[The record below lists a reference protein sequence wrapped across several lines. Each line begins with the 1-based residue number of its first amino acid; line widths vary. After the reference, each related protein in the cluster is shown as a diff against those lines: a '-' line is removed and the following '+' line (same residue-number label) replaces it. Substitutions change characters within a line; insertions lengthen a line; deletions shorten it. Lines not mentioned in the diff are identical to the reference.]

1 VGCAGC
7 HDVNGSDGKR
17 IESVLKPKPLAAFA
31 ALDAGCL
38 APAARQGAPHYELDD
53 AQRAA
58 VAAAVRWLE
67 SPPSESTPTRER
79 AIERMLTSLN
89 CYACHNRD
97 GRGGTIPAVVTTDE
111 DGEPILKDAARDAL
125 FTSAVQELGDE
136 GRLPPTLNGIG
147 DKLTAGFLRE
157 VLVEGGKDR
166 GAYMQT
172 LMPKWHGTVVD
183 PLAKMLV
190 EDVKTTVPTPALSG
204 HVESEIEEQA
214 RGLVG
219 SKSLGCIKCHSFASE
234 KGQSLGVI
242 DMTRMPKRLRHEWFL
257 AYVANPQQFRP
268 GTRMPASWPEGKTFY
283 PGVLDGT
290 AAGQIE
296 AVWRYLAGTKPR
308 PPVGSG
314 TNPIELVPAERPIIY
329 RNFIDGAGPRAIAV
343 GYPEKV
349 NLAWDADRLRLAL
362 VWRGAFIDAGKHW
375 TGRGQGFQS
384 PLGDRVF
391 TPDIATPLA
400 RFDDVKALAVDPWP
414 KGSARSTDGPA
425 DGHRFAGYS
434 LDTDGRPTMLWR
446 WGDSRVRERFVP
458 AAFADK
464 ASQADGQRIGLR
476 RTVTVA
482 GPAPAPIAAWRLAAG
497 KQIEAVDGGWY
508 VVDRVWRVRLNGT
521 GAGSIVR
528 READGL
534 VELRVPL
541 VWTRT
546 ATAEQAVIEE
556 ELAW

>member
-1 VGCAGC
+1 M
-7 HDVNGSDGKR
+7 
-17 IESVLKPKPLAAFA
+17 LLA
-31 ALDAGCL
+31 
-38 APAARQGAPHYELDD
+38 
-53 AQRAA
+53 
-58 VAAAVRWLE
+58 
-67 SPPSESTPTRER
+67 
-79 AIERMLTSLN
+79 LN
-89 CYACHNRD
+89 CYACHARD
-97 GRGGTIPAVVTTDE
+97 GRGGTIPAVATMDD
-111 DGEPILKDAARDAL
+111 DGEPILKDPVRDAL
-125 FTSAVQELGDE
+125 FTSIVQELGDE
-136 GRLPPTLNGIG
+136 GRLPPTLTGVG
-147 DKLTAGFLRE
+147 DKLAAGFLRE
-157 VLVEGGKDR
+157 VLVEGGRDR

-172 LMPKWHGTVVD
+172 LMPKWHAKVVD
-183 PLAKMLV
+183 PLAKRLA

-204 HVESEIEEQA
+204 HSESEIDEQA

-219 SKSLGCIKCHSFASE
+219 SKALGCIKCHSFAGE

-242 DMTRMPKRLRHEWFL
+242 DMTRMPKRLRHDWFL

-283 PGVLDGT
+283 PSVLDGT

-296 AVWRYLAGTKPR
+296 AVWRYLGGAKPR

-314 TNPIELVPAERPIIY
+314 TNPIELVPVDRPIVY
-329 RNFIDGAGPRAIAV
+329 RNFIEGAGPRAIGV

-362 VWRGAFIDAGKHW
+362 VWRGPFIDAGKHW

-400 RFDDVKALAVDPWP
+400 RFEDATALAEAPWP
-414 KGSARSTDGPA
+414 KGSARDADGPVG
-425 DGHRFAGYS
+425 GHRFAGYA
-434 LDTDGRPTMLWR
+434 LDSEGRPTMRWR
-446 WGDSRVRERFVP
+446 WGDMLVLERFVP
-458 AAFADK
+458 AEFTDEAPP
-464 ASQADGQRIGLR
+464 ADGKGSDGKRIGLR

-482 GPAPAPIAAWRLAAG
+482 GPSPTPITAWRLATG
-497 KQIEAVDGGWY
+497 KHIDAVDGGWY
-508 VVDRVWRVRLNGT
+508 VVDHAWRVRLNGT
-521 GAGSIVR
+521 GVGSIVR

-541 VWTRT
+541 VWKST
-546 ATAEQAVIEE
+546 ATTEEAVIEE